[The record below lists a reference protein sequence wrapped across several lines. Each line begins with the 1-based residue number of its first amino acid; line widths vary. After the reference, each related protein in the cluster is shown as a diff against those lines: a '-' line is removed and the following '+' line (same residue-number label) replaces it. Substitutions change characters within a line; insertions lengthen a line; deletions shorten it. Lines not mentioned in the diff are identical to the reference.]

1 MTFVALTGCAGVGG
15 EDASPD
21 TPDNPP
27 AVTGIFGNLL
37 SGNGVV
43 TAPKP
48 AEVAPMTMLP
58 FGQVGVTCGLS
69 KRDLGTK
76 IADVAGYKIYD
87 TFPNSTAPR
96 PHYITGFKD
105 RCARQFVAALVLT
118 GDVGT
123 HEVVRYQTGQSTRP
137 YTTVDNAYEA
147 IKAGFCRAGH
157 GQPCGRKINAL
168 ARNAVFIT
176 GYQRFTSSP
185 TWVEIFLHN
194 GEVAAV
200 EVEVK

>member
-1 MTFVALTGCAGVGG
+1 MALVALMGCAGVGG
-15 EDASPD
+15 ENADPD
-21 TPDNPP
+21 TPDSPP
-27 AVTGIFGNLL
+27 TVTGIFGNFL

-48 AEVAPMTMLP
+48 DEVAPMTMLP
-58 FGQVGVTCGLS
+58 FGKVGVTCGLS

-76 IADVAGYKIYD
+76 IADASGYTIYD

-123 HEVVRYQTGQSTRP
+123 HEVVRYQTAQSTRP
-137 YTTVDNAYEA
+137 YSTVDNAYEA

-157 GQPCGRKINAL
+157 GQPCGRKIDTL
-168 ARNAVFIT
+168 ARKAVFIT
-176 GYQRFTSSP
+176 GYERFTSSP
-185 TWVEIFLHN
+185 TWVEILLHD
-194 GEVAAV
+194 GDVAAV
-200 EVEVK
+200 GVEAK